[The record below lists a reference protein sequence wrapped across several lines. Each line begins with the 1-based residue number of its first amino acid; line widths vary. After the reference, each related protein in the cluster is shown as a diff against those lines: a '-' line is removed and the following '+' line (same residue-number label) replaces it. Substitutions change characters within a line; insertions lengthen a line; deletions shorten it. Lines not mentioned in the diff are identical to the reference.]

1 MVLPARPET
10 QAALLVSEP
19 HRGVFLR
26 IPNFRDEPA
35 AGPQVVWTVVQQAG
49 VKIETARS
57 AVQGGARL
65 PGSDLGL
72 KRVEHPRVDIRGIGH
87 EQVKERGARHGS
99 EQVAAAKREAV
110 ADLVRV
116 GILLGN
122 GQDCLRSIDRPD
134 LRARQCGC
142 EGNGNAAAARPNIE
156 DARGGEPRRCQQAES
171 RLNDDLRIGPRN
183 EHAGADLE
191 CERPEFLVAGDVGNR
206 LAACTAGQELLEVI
220 FLRSGN
226 SILEPTVQARPA
238 YLQRM
243 SQNDFRVQ
251 AGGVNIVRP
260 ECAFGPGHKLGNR
273 INAERLETRGRWCM
287 ESTRVLHRVANP

>member
-1 MVLPARPET
+1 M
-10 QAALLVSEP
+10 SEP
-19 HRGVFLR
+19 HHGVFLR

-65 PGSDLGL
+65 PGADLGL
-72 KRVEHPRVDIRGIGH
+72 KRVEQLWVDIRGIGH
-87 EQVKERGARHGS
+87 EQVKERWARRHGG

-142 EGNGNAAAARPNIE
+142 EGNGNTAAARPNIE
-156 DARGGEPRRCQQAES
+156 EAWGGEPRRCQQAES
-171 RLNDDLRIGPRN
+171 RLNDDLRIGPWN

-191 CERPEFLVAGDVGNR
+191 LKRPEFLVAGDVGHR
-206 LAACTAGQELLEVI
+206 LTPGAADHILPEVI
-220 FLRSGN
+220 FLGSGN
-226 SILEPTVQARPA
+226 LLLKPSVQARPA
-238 YLQRM
+238 DMERM
-243 SQNDFRVQ
+243 RQQDFRVQ
-251 AGGVNIVRP
+251 ARRINLVRP
-260 ECAFGPGHKLGNR
+260 EYIFGPGDKLGK
-273 INAERLETRGRWCM
+273 RLKPG
-287 ESTRVLHRVANP
+287 